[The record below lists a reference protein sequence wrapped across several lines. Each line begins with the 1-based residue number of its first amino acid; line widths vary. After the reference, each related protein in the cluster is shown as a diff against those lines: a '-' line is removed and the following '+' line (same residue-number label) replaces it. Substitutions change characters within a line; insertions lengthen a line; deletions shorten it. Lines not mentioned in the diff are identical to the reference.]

1 MDQSGML
8 LAHPSSDLVKQQTN
22 QSYLEIF
29 RRGLGGNATLVY
41 EYAGTM
47 VLGSAARIEPTG
59 WVVVAQ
65 IPLSTAFG
73 PYEWALGLTLLAFLV
88 IWLVLAWCLRRQLQ
102 RQVVAPLVQLSQG
115 TTALANGDFGRGAD
129 LVSLPSAF
137 AEANR
142 LAADFRHMSITLQAR
157 QASLQESEKRYRT
170 VADFTYDWELWI
182 GPDGRFLY
190 VSPSCERITGYPAEE
205 FLSDP
210 GLVEKITHPD
220 DRALVA
226 GHYRDVLKGG
236 CDPCALDFRIITRT
250 GEERWINHFCQGVY
264 SSDGNWLGRRAS
276 NRDITDRKRAEEAL
290 SESAIHYRAI
300 VEAFVGLIYVCSQ
313 DYRVEFM
320 NERFIE
326 RTGYNGTGELCYKAL
341 HDLDSICPWCV
352 NEQVFKGETV
362 RWEVLS
368 PKDNRW
374 YYVVNTPIYHADG
387 SMSKQAM
394 ILDINDRKKAE
405 EELIKHREHLEDLVK
420 ERTAELKIAKENAET
435 ANRAKSD
442 FLANM
447 SHDLRTPLN
456 AIMGYAQILKKEK
469 NLTDRQRDQLGIVQD
484 SGDHL
489 LSLIND
495 LLDLARIEAQKE
507 EVVSEAFN
515 LPSLIQEVLS
525 VTMVKV
531 NGKGLALHY
540 EEGTGIPGRVRGD
553 ARKLRQVLLNL
564 LDNAIKYTE
573 KGGVT
578 LRVSTVGGQQ
588 SEVGDKGKQTL
599 RFDIADTGIGIAKGK
614 TKEIFEPFARGG
626 MKGRATEGIG
636 LGLSICRR
644 LVELMG
650 GRLSVE
656 SEVGVGSTFTFEIE
670 LEVAEGPAAVTRKP
684 EKTVMGYAG
693 KIRRLLIADDNPAN
707 LGMLVSF
714 LEPLGFDFETAEDG
728 EDALVKVK
736 ELRPDLV
743 LLDLLMPGMD
753 GHEVLR
759 RMRDDEELK
768 GIKVIGISAAVADK
782 TRVEAFATD
791 CDDFLSKPVDIR
803 ELLEKLKAHLRIEW
817 IGEEAKEE
825 ALLPAE
831 EESEEVKLPPKA
843 ILDEIVQAA
852 ERGGFSNIERI
863 LDQIEAADTYCRVFC
878 DRIRI
883 YSKQYDDGR
892 IVKYIRRA
900 EYGNE
905 GK

>member
-1 MDQSGML
+1 
-8 LAHPSSDLVKQQTN
+8 
-22 QSYLEIF
+22 
-29 RRGLGGNATLVY
+29 
-41 EYAGTM
+41 
-47 VLGSAARIEPTG
+47 
-59 WVVVAQ
+59 
-65 IPLSTAFG
+65 
-73 PYEWALGLTLLAFLV
+73 
-88 IWLVLAWCLRRQLQ
+88 
-102 RQVVAPLVQLSQG
+102 
-115 TTALANGDFGRGAD
+115 
-129 LVSLPSAF
+129 
-137 AEANR
+137 
-142 LAADFRHMSITLQAR
+142 
-157 QASLQESEKRYRT
+157 
-170 VADFTYDWELWI
+170 
-182 GPDGRFLY
+182 
-190 VSPSCERITGYPAEE
+190 
-205 FLSDP
+205 
-210 GLVEKITHPD
+210 
-220 DRALVA
+220 
-226 GHYRDVLKGG
+226 
-236 CDPCALDFRIITRT
+236 
-250 GEERWINHFCQGVY
+250 
-264 SSDGNWLGRRAS
+264 
-276 NRDITDRKRAEEAL
+276 
-290 SESAIHYRAI
+290 
-300 VEAFVGLIYVCSQ
+300 
-313 DYRVEFM
+313 
-320 NERFIE
+320 
-326 RTGYNGTGELCYKAL
+326 
-341 HDLDSICPWCV
+341 
-352 NEQVFKGETV
+352 
-362 RWEVLS
+362 
-368 PKDNRW
+368 
-374 YYVVNTPIYHADG
+374 
-387 SMSKQAM
+387 MSKQAM

-573 KGGVT
+573 EGGVT

-656 SEVGVGSTFTFEIE
+656 SEVGAGSTFTFEIE

-736 ELRPDLV
+736 KLRPDLV

-791 CDDFLSKPVDIR
+791 CDDFLSKPVDTR
-803 ELLEKLKAHLRIEW
+803 ELLEKLKTHLRIEW

-825 ALLPAE
+825 AILPAE
-831 EESEEVKLPPKA
+831 EESEEVKLPPNA

-852 ERGGFSNIERI
+852 ERGEFSRIERI

-878 DRIRI
+878 DRIGI
-883 YSKQYDDGR
+883 YSKQYDDGS

-900 EYGNE
+900 EYRNE